1 MEKVGTMTGVSRAL
15 QISLWISVV
24 LIAFVMQVFP
34 FLLVLTMFN
43 LAVGISSGVALVV
56 IPIGVFGML
65 FVACWFATRRAKAV
79 LPPPRLSHQQAC
91 LAPYMQDNRSKGAQ
105 IRQNLVPV
113 LQRFRN
119 RGF

>member
-1 MEKVGTMTGVSRAL
+1 MEKAGTVTGVSRAL
-15 QISLWISVV
+15 QVSLWVSIV

-43 LAVGISSGVALVV
+43 LAVGISSGVALVL
-56 IPIGVFGML
+56 IPVAVFGML

-91 LAPYMQDNRSKGAQ
+91 LAPYMQDNQAKALHV
-105 IRQNLVPV
+105 RQTLMPV
-113 LQRFRN
+113 FQRFRS
-119 RGF
+119 RLY